1 MSYIDSISDLPT
13 SPLDVQALVSNI
25 GGTLDGDAGND
36 GYSSEIGGIVSFAG
50 GINDLAW
57 AEYDGGDHTIFVGE
71 VMSITKADGNAAAFF
86 KGKLGQYGVQ

>member
-50 GINDLAW
+50 GINDLA
-57 AEYDGGDHTIFVGE
+57 FVDSSDDPIVFIHG
-71 VMSITKADGNAAAFF
+71 TDDNAS
-86 KGKLGQYGVQ
+86 KL